1 MDLEGKDLP
10 DLDQR
15 LPPGAAALVEKHLGD
30 AIEKARN
37 AKLTQEEA
45 ERMMA
50 EAAGATDPVE
60 KDRLMSEAKKLDKQ
74 ARGHLKMA
82 QRLGSGAWQGFGA
95 GAGIGAA
102 TGLGLGTIV
111 GTVVGGVAAIPTT
124 ALGGAIGAGTGAIHG
139 PWVKFPLDPNE
150 LGKINA
156 AGTDMGGDKKVS
168 LCFQDWKVF
177 SVRKTP
183 SATMRTFSKIHQQL
197 WLTAAG

>member
-1 MDLEGKDLP
+1 MPAEGKDLP
-10 DLDQR
+10 DFEQR

-45 ERMMA
+45 ERMMK
-50 EAAGATDPVE
+50 EAAATSDPAQ
-60 KDRLMSEAKKLDKQ
+60 KDRLMSEAKRLDKQ

-82 QRLGSGAWQGFGA
+82 QRLGSGAWQGMGA

-111 GTVVGGVAAIPTT
+111 GTLVGGVAAIPTT

-139 PWVKFPLDPNE
+139 PWVKFPLGPNE
-150 LGKINA
+150 IGEIDA
-156 AGTDMGGDKKVS
+156 AGTDMRGDNKVS
-168 LCFQDWKVF
+168 RC
-177 SVRKTP
+177 
-183 SATMRTFSKIHQQL
+183 
-197 WLTAAG
+197 